1 MNLNLVQ
8 RFWWRRVI
16 SILCAGFF
24 CGLASAQIQVA
35 GSEGFDIRRDATVS
49 AVEQVMPSVVNI
61 ATKSIVPIRD
71 VFDQF
76 FPGIPRQQRFGE
88 YISLGS
94 GVVIDEAGYLLTN
107 DHVVRQASEI
117 AVKFSTTANIY
128 SASVVAR
135 DARRD
140 IALLKINA
148 APGEKFHAI
157 KLARADDLLLG
168 ETVLA
173 LGNPFGLG
181 GSVTRGILSSKTRSL
196 PKENMPLDMFNW
208 LQTDAPINHGN
219 SGGPLVN
226 LRGELIGINVAVLNE
241 VEGQPAQGI
250 GFAIPIRLVE
260 EALADILPTEF
271 VKTFWFGG
279 RVKVGSYP
287 LVLTSVQPESPAGR
301 AGLQTGDAILQVN
314 GKVPKN
320 LINFGELLAT
330 NAAVEIA
337 MTVRRG
343 LNTSEIKCR
352 LVPTESVF
360 NADMVRRRLGFTTE
374 PRTLQISGQA
384 LNSFV
389 ITNVQTNGPA
399 EAAHLQN
406 GMFVVAVD
414 GQAAESVTTLA
425 KNLFTKSAGD
435 RVQLYVL
442 TVQRQG
448 DFGFPAVAEQ
458 MMELVLR

>member
-1 MNLNLVQ
+1 MFDMKMNLNSN
-8 RFWWRRVI
+8 WRARKARVF
-16 SILCAGFF
+16 SILFACFF
-24 CGLASAQIQVA
+24 CIVTHAQFQLP
-35 GSEGFDIRRDATVS
+35 GNEGVDVRRDATVL

-76 FPGIPRQQRFGE
+76 FPGIPRQQHFGE
-88 YISLGS
+88 YTSLGS

-117 AVKFSTTANIY
+117 AVKFSSTANIY

-140 IALLKINA
+140 IALLKINS

-157 KLARADDLLLG
+157 KMARADDLLLG

-241 VEGQPAQGI
+241 VEGQPVQGI

-287 LVLTSVQPESPAGR
+287 LVLTSVQPESPAG
-301 AGLQTGDAILQVN
+301 
-314 GKVPKN
+314 
-320 LINFGELLAT
+320 
-330 NAAVEIA
+330 
-337 MTVRRG
+337 
-343 LNTSEIKCR
+343 
-352 LVPTESVF
+352 
-360 NADMVRRRLGFTTE
+360 
-374 PRTLQISGQA
+374 
-384 LNSFV
+384 
-389 ITNVQTNGPA
+389 
-399 EAAHLQN
+399 
-406 GMFVVAVD
+406 
-414 GQAAESVTTLA
+414 
-425 KNLFTKSAGD
+425 
-435 RVQLYVL
+435 
-442 TVQRQG
+442 
-448 DFGFPAVAEQ
+448 
-458 MMELVLR
+458 